1 MTYICT
7 ICISDLNSNVPV
19 AVSCGHLFHR
29 TCIETW
35 MSSHSAG
42 GSRRN
47 ASSCPLCKKSISKKD
62 ISGPLFF
69 STNES
74 VEPEPPTSV
83 QDKLKIEELE
93 ESKKQLLNHLNEMA
107 HSLVLTNEKLSQAQ
121 TEIRQQET
129 VKEKYQST
137 VRYLKQLKRV
147 ADIDDYLSQPTTQ
160 AYLGTLSRLPRPE
173 LVVAIGGLKARC
185 VQLAN
190 ERDIA
195 VKKVDRFKRKE
206 EELTEKVKA
215 LSKKLTRLKAKNK
228 NINKPYDTSDLLR
241 HDEPST
247 SRDIIVL
254 DSDDNNGGT
263 DDDNENKPIIESSS
277 RQPMFSTPIDE
288 ELYSSS
294 DDSDGDNLLYTVADN
309 ARRIH
314 GTARIMDN
322 SDDDEDDDNQEVD
335 SPRLGQKRPTY
346 HNNDMNKRMRTEG
359 VL

>member
-1 MTYICT
+1 
-7 ICISDLNSNVPV
+7 
-19 AVSCGHLFHR
+19 
-29 TCIETW
+29 

-47 ASSCPLCKKSISKKD
+47 ASSCPLCKKPISKKD

-215 LSKKLTRLKAKNK
+215 LSKKLARLKAKSK

-241 HDEPST
+241 HDQPST

-254 DSDDNNGGT
+254 DSDDNNGDT
-263 DDDNENKPIIESSS
+263 DDDNENKPIIGSSS
-277 RQPMFSTPIDE
+277 NRPMFSTPIDE
-288 ELYSSS
+288 ELCSSS

-309 ARRIH
+309 ARRYIPV
-314 GTARIMDN
+314 IMPF
-322 SDDDEDDDNQEVD
+322 S
-335 SPRLGQKRPTY
+335 
-346 HNNDMNKRMRTEG
+346 
-359 VL
+359 

>member
-1 MTYICT
+1 MCAVNLWLICAF
-7 ICISDLNSNVPV
+7 N
-19 AVSCGHLFHR
+19 
-29 TCIETW
+29 
-35 MSSHSAG
+35 
-42 GSRRN
+42 
-47 ASSCPLCKKSISKKD
+47 
-62 ISGPLFF
+62 
-69 STNES
+69 
-74 VEPEPPTSV
+74 
-83 QDKLKIEELE
+83 
-93 ESKKQLLNHLNEMA
+93 
-107 HSLVLTNEKLSQAQ
+107 
-121 TEIRQQET
+121 
-129 VKEKYQST
+129 
-137 VRYLKQLKRV
+137 RV

-215 LSKKLTRLKAKNK
+215 LSKKLARLKAKSK

-241 HDEPST
+241 HDQPST

-254 DSDDNNGGT
+254 DSDDNNGDT
-263 DDDNENKPIIESSS
+263 DDDNENKPIIGSSS
-277 RQPMFSTPIDE
+277 NRPMFSTPIDE
-288 ELYSSS
+288 ELCSSS

-309 ARRIH
+309 ARRLP

-322 SDDDEDDDNQEVD
+322 SDDDDGNDNQEVD
-335 SPRLGQKRPTY
+335 SPRLGQKRPTH
-346 HNNDMNKRMRTEG
+346 HNNDMNKRMRTES